1 MKKIFIL
8 LFLCLITFSFAEDIQ
23 VKVSIKAES
32 NSLEAEEEL
41 ETETKKAAIKKHIKK
56 LDSQVPSTLIE
67 KAVKEYSNFID
78 DIDNLSQKWN
88 SLGNNVGQLTGEYS
102 VSVKADKINKWLKK
116 NGYSSQ
122 GKIELTIMEE
132 PPSLGQ
138 MKLDKV
144 FGVDV
149 NGTKFFIQNYTRF
162 QRNLRDAIV
171 KKVGNYG
178 FDVKFLANNDLYEK
192 FKSKDDT
199 LLGVFFDVNSNNFV
213 VDRDLLKE
221 VKANNPDTLVLYY
234 RVDTLIFNAEN
245 RKIRASIALN
255 IKNLK
260 NNVTYSIGSQT
271 FQYITRS
278 TQKDEIIDD
287 ISYCATAA
295 MNSLINSEDGVKNL
309 NDIIMSIKNSAKMS
323 KGPIRLIV
331 NTSTFDKKIQKRVL
345 WNLKKEM
352 IAKKITS
359 SSNIEISGTTLTATI
374 DNKNITASD
383 DLYWEYIE
391 PIFQKLGVEL
401 NDDKFRSDGNTL
413 TIRP

>member
-41 ETETKKAAIKKHIKK
+41 ETEAKKAAIKKHIKK

-345 WNLKKEM
+345 WNLK
-352 IAKKITS
+352 
-359 SSNIEISGTTLTATI
+359 
-374 DNKNITASD
+374 
-383 DLYWEYIE
+383 
-391 PIFQKLGVEL
+391 
-401 NDDKFRSDGNTL
+401 
-413 TIRP
+413 